1 MTFRE
6 NRVGKPKVT
15 ELKWRD
21 APLARVRTPKGKL
34 RLTLGLGSGLSRRD
48 GDPPGIVWAIGDR
61 GPNLKIETAIKAYG
75 LKHLAP
81 LAERDGAKVLPLPDF
96 QPCLAQLRVGKKRVR
111 LERIVPLEGP
121 DGPLSGR
128 APAGSAEAAMEPVFD
143 LAGRVLP
150 SDPAGVDTEGV
161 AAAPDGTFWVC
172 EEYGPSL
179 MQVGPEGRVLR
190 RWTPEGHTLAGA
202 QAVLPATAQRRRL
215 NRGFEGLAVS
225 GDGMAIYAVFQSGFE
240 GAAHDTTAIWKL
252 DAVSGALLATYD
264 YPFDAPD
271 SFTADAAV
279 DNVEGKD
286 LKVCDL
292 SWVAPDRLLVLER
305 ISRSA
310 RIYAVDVA
318 APGRL
323 AKSLVFSTDDHPEV
337 AADLE
342 GVALLNDRQLLLAT
356 DNDFGTEG
364 AETRFYRVT
373 FDAAL

>member
-1 MTFRE
+1 M
-6 NRVGKPKVT
+6 GKPKVT

-21 APLARVRTPKGKL
+21 APLAEVRTPKGKL
-34 RLTLGLGSGLSRRD
+34 RVTLGLGSGLSRRA
-48 GDPPGIVWAIGDR
+48 GDAAGIVWAIGDR
-61 GPNLKIETAIKAYG
+61 GPNLKIKTAVERWG
-75 LKHLAP
+75 LTHLAP
-81 LAERDGAKVLPLPDF
+81 LKDRDGAKVLPLPDF
-96 QPCLAQLRVGKKRVR
+96 QPCLVRLRVGKKRVH
-111 LERIVPLEGP
+111 LERVVPLAGP

-128 APAGSAEAAMEPVFD
+128 APAGSAEAAMEPIFD
-143 LAGRVLP
+143 LEGRVLP

-179 MQVGPEGRVLR
+179 MQVGPDGAVLR

-202 QAVLPATAQRRRL
+202 EAVLPAEASRRRL

-225 GDGMAIYAVFQSGFE
+225 GDGAAVYAVFQSGFE
-240 GAAHDTTAIWKL
+240 GEAHEATAIWKL
-252 DAVSGALLATYD
+252 DAATGARLATYA
-264 YPFDAPD
+264 YPFDTPD
-271 SFTADAAV
+271 SFTADAAQ
-279 DNVEGKD
+279 DAVEGKD

-292 SWVAPDRLLVLER
+292 SWVGPDRLLVLER

-310 RIYAVDVA
+310 RIYLVDVG
-318 APGRL
+318 APGALPKR
-323 AKSLVFSTDDHPEV
+323 LVFSTDDHPKV

-342 GVALLNDRQLLLAT
+342 GVGMLSDRELLLAT

-373 FDAAL
+373 FDAPL